1 MAKLS
6 IRVVLEPAGAI
17 GPGKIRLLE
26 LVGETGSIA
35 AAGRAMRMSYRR
47 AWILVDDV
55 NQLFNQPVVSTSV
68 GGKSGGGAAL
78 TTFGQELV
86 RRYRAIEAE
95 AANAASAHLA
105 FIQAEYANRPPSE
118 LLKARA

>member
-17 GPGKIRLLE
+17 GPGKVRLLE

-55 NQLFNQPVVSTSV
+55 NQLFNQPVVTTSV
-68 GGKSGGGAAL
+68 GGKAGGGAAL
-78 TTFGQELV
+78 TPFGQELV
-86 RRYRAIEAE
+86 KRYRAIETE
-95 AANAASAHLA
+95 AANAANAHLA
-105 FIQAEYANRPPSE
+105 FMQGEFANRPATD